1 MSAAATLATLLGS
14 HLNAVPSFGKSQ
26 SANAEDEAES
36 QPVRPAAVLVPV
48 LPRGND
54 VTLLFTQRAPDLAY
68 HASQV
73 SFPGGQVETTD
84 TDYITTAL
92 RELREE
98 IGIESHFVNIA
109 GALNTYQTGTGFQ
122 VVPIVGVIDDGYRLR
137 VDPSEVQA
145 IFEIPLSYLLD
156 ASRYERRPWIDQGVT
171 RHFHAIEFPPY
182 LIWGATAAMLVDLRR
197 RVTETNGNFEK
208 IASMYKE
215 KLRFPEK

>member
-73 SFPGGQVETTD
+73 SFPGGQVE
-84 TDYITTAL
+84 L
-92 RELREE
+92 LSFRV
-98 IGIESHFVNIA
+98 IECILGNDAVKFIFVLQHCI
-109 GALNTYQTGTGFQ
+109 
-122 VVPIVGVIDDGYRLR
+122 
-137 VDPSEVQA
+137 S
-145 IFEIPLSYLLD
+145 PL
-156 ASRYERRPWIDQGVT
+156 
-171 RHFHAIEFPPY
+171 
-182 LIWGATAAMLVDLRR
+182 
-197 RVTETNGNFEK
+197 
-208 IASMYKE
+208 
-215 KLRFPEK
+215 